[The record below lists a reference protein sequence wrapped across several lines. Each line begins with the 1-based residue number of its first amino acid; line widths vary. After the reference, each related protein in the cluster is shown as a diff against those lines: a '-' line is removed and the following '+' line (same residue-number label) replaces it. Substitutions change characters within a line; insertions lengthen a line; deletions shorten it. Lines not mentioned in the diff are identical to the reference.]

1 MPSDEAS
8 RCCSIVSNW
17 CWSSRG
23 PAWPDGAAA
32 AAGTP
37 TSANDFDLLG
47 GVVIRLV
54 GDDGSDREVLGGRRR
69 RGVPLET
76 RRAPWV
82 CGRGAAVPH
91 RLDQVDH
98 GDLVTR
104 SQV

>member
-54 GDDGSDREVLGGRRR
+54 GDDGRDREVLGGGRR
-69 RGVPLET
+69 RGGPLET
-76 RRAPWV
+76 RRAPR
-82 CGRGAAVPH
+82 GRGGGAGGPP
-91 RLDQVDH
+91 RPDPGDH
-98 GDLVTR
+98 PGQGNR
-104 SQV
+104 SPG